1 MSLELGPDLPDVN
14 RAVVVGFGR
23 SGRAACRV
31 LLDRGVAVIAT
42 DERPEGDL
50 GPIPEPEGFTLF
62 AGSFPEGILGEADLV
77 VVSPGVPSLHPFLD
91 AARARAIPVISEIEL
106 ASRLLPG
113 LVIGITGTNGKST
126 TTSLTADLVKASGRD
141 AIACGNLGVP
151 WISYAQNQGN
161 AGEMKPRVWVVEISS
176 FQLETIRRFAPD
188 TAVILN
194 ITPDHMDRYRGFDDY
209 AAAKARILEN
219 QNPAQLAIL
228 NADDP
233 ATARIRPRARASFFS
248 RLSRQERGI
257 WIENGTIFWTD
268 PRRGVVEVVRRE
280 AFRLPGEHNTEN
292 LLAALAVALPLGLG
306 DDPLRKVLAEFRGL
320 PHRTVLVRERGGVA
334 YVNDSKGT
342 NIDASLKSLE
352 GFPDGSV
359 HLILGGQD
367 KKSDFT
373 RLRGVVGKKARAVY
387 LIGKAAEAI
396 GEALSGVIETIPSG
410 TLDRAVA
417 EAARRARPGD
427 TVLLSPACASF
438 DQFRNFEH
446 RGDVFEALVRALPE
460 GAEV

>member
-31 LLDRGVAVIAT
+31 LLDRGVAVMAT

-352 GFPDGSV
+352 G
-359 HLILGGQD
+359 
-367 KKSDFT
+367 
-373 RLRGVVGKKARAVY
+373 
-387 LIGKAAEAI
+387 
-396 GEALSGVIETIPSG
+396 
-410 TLDRAVA
+410 
-417 EAARRARPGD
+417 
-427 TVLLSPACASF
+427 
-438 DQFRNFEH
+438 
-446 RGDVFEALVRALPE
+446 
-460 GAEV
+460 